1 MLRRRVVLGSSLW
14 LPSTT
19 PLSTFAQS
27 RALPQRIGMLS
38 GGELQSNPN
47 WDAFYASMS
56 GLGYVEGRDVIYE
69 RRAARGAPERL
80 PQLARELVATKPRLI
95 VTTGGGEVLAAR
107 QATSTIPIVMIF
119 GTDPVGTGVAV
130 SLARPGGNVTGLTRS
145 IPGFSEKSLQLLSQA
160 LPAATRIGVLE
171 NSSSLSYSSYRSEL
185 DRGAA
190 KLGLALMPSANARRP
205 EELQPAF
212 LKLEQQRPQAL
223 YVHNDVLFFVQR
235 ARVIDFVARAQIPTM
250 YGFTED
256 VEAGGLMAFAV
267 ELRELY
273 VRAPTFID
281 KILRGA
287 RPADIPIE
295 QPTRV
300 GLWINLKTA
309 RTLNL
314 TIPRAL
320 MLQAERVVE

>member
-1 MLRRRVVLGSSLW
+1 
-14 LPSTT
+14 
-19 PLSTFAQS
+19 
-27 RALPQRIGMLS
+27 MLS
-38 GGELQSNPN
+38 GGALQSNPN
-47 WDAFYASMS
+47 WDAFYASMH

-69 RRAARGAPERL
+69 RRAATGEPERL
-80 PQLARELVATKPRLI
+80 PQLARELVAIKPRLI

-107 QATSTIPIVMIF
+107 QATSVIPIVMIF
-119 GTDPVGTGVAV
+119 GTDPVGTGVAN

-145 IPGFSEKSLQLLSQA
+145 IPGFNEKSLQLLSQA
-160 LPAATRIGVLE
+160 LPSTTRIGVLE
-171 NSSSLSYSSYRSEL
+171 NSSSLSYSTYRSEL
-185 DRGAA
+185 ERGAA
-190 KLGLALMPSANARRP
+190 KLGLTLMPSADARRP
-205 EELQPAF
+205 EELQRAF
-212 LKLEQQRPQAL
+212 QKLEQQRPQAL
-223 YVHNDVLFFVQR
+223 FVHNDVLFFVQR
-235 ARVIDFVARAQIPTM
+235 ARVIEFVAHAKLPTI

-273 VRAPTFID
+273 VRAPIFID

-287 RPADIPIE
+287 KPEDIPIE